1 MIVIGLWH
9 GITWNFVLWG
19 VWHGLGMF
27 VQNRYSDWVK
37 PHLTKIEDKPKLQK
51 GLLIINVA
59 LTFHFVALGW
69 IWFALP
75 EVSLS
80 VRVFMTLFGVGG

>member
-1 MIVIGLWH
+1 
-9 GITWNFVLWG
+9 
-19 VWHGLGMF
+19 LGMF

-37 PHLTKIEDKPKLQK
+37 PHLTKIEGKPTLQK
-51 GLLIINVA
+51 GLSVINIA
-59 LTFHFVALGW
+59 FTFHFVALGW

-80 VRVFMTLFGVGG
+80 LLVFMQLFGLGG